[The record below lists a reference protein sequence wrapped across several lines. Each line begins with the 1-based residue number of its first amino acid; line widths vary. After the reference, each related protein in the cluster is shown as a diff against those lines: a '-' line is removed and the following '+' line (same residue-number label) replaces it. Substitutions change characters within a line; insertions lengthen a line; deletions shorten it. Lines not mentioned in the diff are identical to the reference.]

1 MRVRS
6 RAHRAVAPRRRR
18 AFPSDTGL
26 PVRSIFPRREGR
38 DKRCTRRLQ
47 AHPLARPRCS
57 PRTENHGSRRPR
69 QRVVVR
75 LRARGCECRLR
86 RKLALKPVIL
96 YKEGNTPGRL
106 VTRERM
112 TPQSMAVKRK
122 RKKAASAASAA
133 PKRKARKVTRK
144 AAPRKKATRKK
155 TTRKKATR
163 KKATR
168 KKATRKKATRKKAA
182 RKTTRKAATRRRK
195 GARKATRRKKAAA

>member
-1 MRVRS
+1 MQRS
-6 RAHRAVAPRRRR
+6 RPSNDRRWTRARCRVHRAAARRRRR

-26 PVRSIFPRREGR
+26 PVRSIFRHREGR
-38 DKRCTRRLQ
+38 DTRRIRRAQ
-47 AHPLARPRCS
+47 ARPLARPRCS
-57 PRTENHGSRRPR
+57 RRTENHGSRRR
-69 QRVVVR
+69 HRRVVVR
-75 LRARGCECRLR
+75 LRARGCACRPR

-112 TPQSMAVKRK
+112 TPESMAVKRK

-155 TTRKKATR
+155 ATRKKATR

-168 KKATRKKATRKKAA
+168 KKATRKKATRKKA
-182 RKTTRKAATRRRK
+182 TRK
-195 GARKATRRKKAAA
+195 KATR